1 MLLFRC
7 VSHSLSLPLS
17 SCLGCIPPFIGLP
30 FLRSLLKSVFFL
42 VYVVAFCLFLL
53 FVLVFVFVFLVNLF
67 LFLFL
72 SLLCPV
78 LATMSFAN
86 YLLVR
91 SLLSAFLP
99 CFLFFVLFFSPKLF
113 RFDLIWFRLSC
124 DDGWIRSGSV
134 NVR

>member
-17 SCLGCIPPFIGLP
+17 SCLGCIPPLIGLP
-30 FLRSLLKSVFFL
+30 LLRSLLRSVL
-42 VYVVAFCLFLL
+42 LIVYVVAFCLFLM
-53 FVLVFVFVFLVNLF
+53 FVLVFVFVFLVD

-72 SLLCPV
+72 SLLCSV

-91 SLLSAFLP
+91 SLLSAFFP
-99 CFLFFVLFFSPKLF
+99 CFLFFILFFSPKLF
-113 RFDLIWFRLSC
+113 P
-124 DDGWIRSGSV
+124 V
-134 NVR
+134 